1 MFGGN
6 DGVFVEAACVA
17 QLGGVGQFAAADVHD
32 GLGNLGGGGRLA
44 AVLRGKRD
52 GKVAVLDFGRERF
65 VQRKGYGGDDVAAFA
80 LLFEQAFAV
89 AKLALG
95 VAEGDEILCF

>member
-1 MFGGN
+1 MLLLNARGVFGGN

-17 QLGGVGQFAAADVHD
+17 QLGGVGQFAAADLD
-32 GLGNLGGGGRLA
+32 NGLGDLRCGGGLA
-44 AVLRGKRD
+44 AVLRGKR
-52 GKVAVLDFGRERF
+52 GGEVAVVDSWGERF
-65 VQRKGYGGDDVAAFA
+65 IQREGYGGDDVAAFA

-95 VAEGDEILCF
+95 VG